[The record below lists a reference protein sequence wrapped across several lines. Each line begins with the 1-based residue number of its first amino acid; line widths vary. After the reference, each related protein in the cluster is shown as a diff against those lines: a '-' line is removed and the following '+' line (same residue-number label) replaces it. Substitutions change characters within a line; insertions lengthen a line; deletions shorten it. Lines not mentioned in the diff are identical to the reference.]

1 MISITTTTITL
12 LVATHSYQY
21 TNAFSI
27 ITPSNFRFNTCA
39 VAKQQ
44 QHHHY
49 NNIQTSL
56 FAITSDEGDD
66 DVEDKENEEGSYL
79 DNLKTNWDDEDVN
92 NNDNS
97 NVSDTLYE
105 GNDINSTN
113 NDDNDDNE
121 DGDTTTSNEY
131 LNNLKTSWD
140 DNNNEDDDK
149 TKINDDEKT
158 KLIQS
163 LLVTAASSDRGQF
176 ASNDQKSKME
186 GIIVQL
192 ESFQTNSDVS
202 NPTESSSIQGTWEL
216 LYSSTQL
223 FRSSPFFM
231 AGRAVCQTEE
241 EAQRYDWFCDMHR
254 AALAISE
261 IGKVRQIISPTRMVS
276 EFEVSVGSVPFLSD
290 FTPFAYSGGLPFTIE
305 GAIVSSADITPTS
318 SGKAWEIFM
327 DTVEIKG
334 SNIPL
339 LRKALDEGI
348 KLQSRGLGSFL
359 ESNVPS
365 YSNPKP
371 VFETTYLDDMLRIS
385 RDQDG
390 KIFVYGKLSDETE
403 PTNYDDVDA
412 DLGLIKLLE
421 GLNDNFFKFSI

>member
-276 EFEVSVGSVPFLSD
+276 EFEVRVGSVPFLSD